1 MKHGIWTLPALLAL
15 AALAIALPAEA
26 STFLAISREEL
37 VSQAEAVVL
46 GRVVEVSSFWNREH
60 TAILTEAT
68 FEVEDTVVG
77 VAPAYLTLRTFGGRV
92 GDLRIEAHGFPR
104 FVLGEKLLL
113 FLEPE
118 QDGAHKVLGYL
129 QGQYRV
135 RNDGQGR
142 PIAEPLFDAGARIL
156 RPDGTLAPAPR
167 PQALAELK
175 GQLRE
180 IAGRVGRPAV
190 R

>member
-1 MKHGIWTLPALLAL
+1 MKHPVRMLLAL
-15 AALAIALPAEA
+15 AVLAALPAAA
-26 STFLAISREEL
+26 STFIAISPEEL
-37 VSQAEAVVL
+37 VRGAEAVVQ

-77 VAPAYLTLRTFGGRV
+77 VAPAYVTLRTFGGRV
-92 GDLRIEAHGFPR
+92 GNLVIEAHGFPR
-104 FVLGEKLLL
+104 FALGDRLLL

-135 RNDGQGR
+135 RADRQGR
-142 PIAEPLFDAGARIL
+142 AIAEPMVDFGARIL
-156 RPDGTLAPAPR
+156 LRDGTTAPAPR
-167 PQALAELK
+167 PLPLSDLK
-175 GQLRE
+175 SQLRD

>member
-1 MKHGIWTLPALLAL
+1 MKHGVRTLSALFAVAALAL
-15 AALAIALPAEA
+15 ALPAGA
-26 STFLAISREEL
+26 STFLAVSREEL
-37 VSQAEAVVL
+37 VSRAEAVVL

-77 VAPAYLTLRTFGGRV
+77 VAPTYLTLRTFGGRV
-92 GDLRIEAHGFPR
+92 GNYIIEAHGFPR

-118 QDGAHKVLGYL
+118 HDGAHKVLGYL

-135 RNDGQGR
+135 RNDTQGR

-156 RPDGTLAPAPR
+156 RPDGTFAPAPR
-167 PQALAELK
+167 PQALAELRNE
-175 GQLRE
+175 LRA